1 MGSIKGGGISW
12 LAEEPLAF
20 KEDSAPQSKILR
32 VVVVV
37 VVVIVVTKLNFR
49 LHKMRGIL
57 FLTKAL
63 LAS

>member
-37 VVVIVVTKLNFR
+37 VVIVVTKLNFR